1 MAGKKR
7 GPKTKEE
14 KMDEIEAL
22 AKEYVEEK
30 KAEEEKAPMVLV
42 PPRGYFRKLDQ
53 GLWVE
58 NLQRGLNQLCDANVA
73 VTGEYDDDT
82 MLAVTQF
89 ETKYG
94 GCANGMFD
102 GRDLESYNKLRGV
115 E

>member
-1 MAGKKR
+1 MGRKSKKAI
-7 GPKTKEE
+7 EE
-14 KMDEIEAL
+14 ELIAEVEKEIEKV
-22 AKEYVEEK
+22 KEKPTVI
-30 KAEEEKAPMVLV
+30 APMVII
-42 PPRGYFRKLDQ
+42 PPRGYFRKFDQ
-53 GLWVE
+53 SLWVE
-58 NLQRGLNQLCDANVA
+58 NLQKGLNILMDANIP

-102 GRDLESYNKLRGV
+102 GHDLESYNKLRGV